1 MKIRLPNS
9 LIHKNGIQD
18 IEKVASDDISCISED
33 SSTSSR
39 SVRSFLSSR
48 SQSRSKLRR
57 RSRSVREQ
65 KSSNANNTNNTN
77 EATNGRKPLSP
88 SSKIMKRLQKSFLSS
103 SSPTSKGG
111 HPQQSFDNDNIN
123 TIDAVDDQEKENTIP
138 SSDAGSP
145 NDTTI
150 DSTIFSIVERA
161 VAVNFPSPYI
171 RPVPIKTGDNHGA
184 LQPRTDGNKNP
195 AERPTTSQTSV
206 TIEIA
211 TKSLDQ
217 QDNQTTT
224 KGENVP
230 VIGETA
236 DKKMADIYKS
246 DDAGDD
252 SPLSITASN
261 SLLPPLDDECDE
273 VGDEN
278 GSQKM
283 LLPTID
289 QTLVGIGAAGSDVSQ
304 EPKSPLSKPSRRDLT
319 LAIPQ
324 PPPHCDMN
332 AYVQSPLSQ
341 ASGRQ
346 SQNSTCSSSLSM
358 VRSSLFFD
366 GDDGSNDHIASLTK
380 STFRPPKEVVTIISV
395 PVTSQL
401 KTPADR
407 RNQQHSQQHQHTAV
421 LDEVEDN
428 GENRASRDSNTVKQK
443 SGTMETGHKKS
454 PHDAERI
461 DEDDE
466 KKTAEELAVKLMKDL
481 EDLREENEKYAS
493 KNRRLE
499 TKLQILKAQQDEHM
513 VHRGR
518 LIKACLYTAPIFM
531 LCGGLDAFF
540 ATILLVWVLV
550 EIEGY
555 LDGGEGNEDDEDGS
569 GDANSE
575 KEDASDFTDD
585 DEDDGFGDDGSSMF
599 L

>member
-33 SSTSSR
+33 GSTSSR

-65 KSSNANNTNNTN
+65 KSSNANNTN

-111 HPQQSFDNDNIN
+111 HPQQSFGNDNIN
-123 TIDAVDDQEKENTIP
+123 TIDAVDGQEKENTIP

-171 RPVPIKTGDNHGA
+171 RPVPIKTGDIHGA

-273 VGDEN
+273 EGDEN

-531 LCGGLDAFF
+531 LCGGLDAFL
-540 ATILLVWVLV
+540 ATILLVWVLIEV
-550 EIEGY
+550 ESY
-555 LDGGEGNEDDEDGS
+555 LDGSESNDEDG
-569 GDANSE
+569 DCM
-575 KEDASDFTDD
+575 D
-585 DEDDGFGDDGSSMF
+585 DESDRGGESDSDEGFEDDGSSMS